1 MWFQNSILPTYTSWK
16 LIAKRKIKDN
26 EENAWL
32 SFVSDHPNF
41 QMARPRAQSCLS
53 KISLEQFWAITTEYP
68 DLVCRPHVQSRM
80 MGWLGFG

>member
-1 MWFQNSILPTYTSWK
+1 MWFQNSISPTYTSWK
-16 LIAKRKIKDN
+16 LIVKRKIKDY

-41 QMARPRAQSCLS
+41 QMAQSCLS
-53 KISLEQFWAITTEYP
+53 KVSLEQFWAITTEYP
-68 DLVCRPHVQSRM
+68 DLVSRPRVQIKL